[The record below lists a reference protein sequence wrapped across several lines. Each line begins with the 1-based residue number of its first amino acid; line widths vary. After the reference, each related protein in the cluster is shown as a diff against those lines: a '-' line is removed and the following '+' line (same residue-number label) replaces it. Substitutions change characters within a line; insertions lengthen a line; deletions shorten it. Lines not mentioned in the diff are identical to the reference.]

1 MCTDEIARQI
11 FDDDKAKVPIHPKVF
26 QEGTAAML
34 ISVDWMSS
42 SYRDALSQLGHQAA
56 IRRKRSAFHGWAVV
70 KAASVREKGRTLC
83 SAPVAGHPELP
94 DNPYHAEIHL
104 NISPDKDEVSI
115 RKEWKQH
122 TRELAAASE
131 FVPSLPRE
139 ETV

>member
-1 MCTDEIARQI
+1 M
-11 FDDDKAKVPIHPKVF
+11 P
-26 QEGTAAML
+26 

-42 SYRDALSQLGHQAA
+42 SYLDALSQLGHQAA

-70 KAASVREKGRTLC
+70 KASSVREEGRTLC
-83 SAPVAGHPELP
+83 SAPITGHPELP

-131 FVPSLPRE
+131 FVPSLPQE